1 MSWAEEQD
9 WFGLE
14 DYDPTIYE
22 DFTIWTTRN
31 GRKIHIKDM
40 SDNHLLNTINML
52 EGNDLSLL
60 EKKWLEVLS
69 TEYKNRIISK

>member
-1 MSWAEEQD
+1 MD
-9 WFGLE
+9 
-14 DYDPTIYE
+14 
-22 DFTIWTTRN
+22 N
-31 GRKIHIKDM
+31 
-40 SDNHLLNTINML
+40 NHLLNTINIL